1 MWKLC
6 FRATCSKTLSSIKRL
21 QSLRKKTGWM
31 EKRKEAGE
39 LGVVGVTGSNET
51 GLTKTVLV
59 SSSDWMSGLL
69 GFAGTQHV
77 QYG

>member
-1 MWKLC
+1 
-6 FRATCSKTLSSIKRL
+6 
-21 QSLRKKTGWM
+21 M

-77 QYG
+77 QFG

>member
-1 MWKLC
+1 
-6 FRATCSKTLSSIKRL
+6 
-21 QSLRKKTGWM
+21 M

-39 LGVVGVTGSNET
+39 LGVVGVTGSNE
-51 GLTKTVLV
+51 GLTKSVLV